1 MQKIQILFP
10 DPLMRRVRELAEQ
23 EDRPLSEVIRRAV
36 ERFAEQSP
44 VVDRPK
50 SSLPKLPT
58 FKGGRVLT
66 DAEEMKQVLYASHE

>member
-10 DPLMRRVRELAEQ
+10 DPLMRRVRELAEL

-44 VVDRPK
+44 AVRRPD
-50 SSLPKLPT
+50 SAPRKLPT
-58 FKGGRVLT
+58 FKGGRMLADT
-66 DAEEMKQVLYASHE
+66 REMKQLLYSRDE

>member
-10 DPLMRRVRELAEQ
+10 DPLMRRVRELAEL

-44 VVDRPK
+44 TAGRPE
-50 SSLPKLPT
+50 SGPPKLPT
-58 FKGGRVLT
+58 FRGGRMLA
-66 DAEEMKQVLYASHE
+66 DAGEMKPLLYTGDE

>member
-10 DPLMRRVRELAEQ
+10 EPLMRRVRELAEL

-44 VVDRPK
+44 VVGRLDAGPR
-50 SSLPKLPT
+50 KLPT
-58 FKGGRVLT
+58 FKGGRMLAGST
-66 DAEEMKQVLYASHE
+66 EMKQLLYSRDE

>member
-10 DPLMRRVRELAEQ
+10 DPLMRRVRELAER

-44 VVDRPK
+44 ATGPPT
-50 SSLPKLPT
+50 SSPPRLPT
-58 FKGGRVLT
+58 FNGGGILT
-66 DAEEMKQVLYASHE
+66 EAVEMKQVLYAAHE

>member
-10 DPLMRRVRELAEQ
+10 DPLMRRIRELAEF

-44 VVDRPK
+44 VVGPPDAGTRT
-50 SSLPKLPT
+50 LPT
-58 FKGGRVLT
+58 FKGGRMLA
-66 DAEEMKQVLYASHE
+66 DSAEMKQLIHQE